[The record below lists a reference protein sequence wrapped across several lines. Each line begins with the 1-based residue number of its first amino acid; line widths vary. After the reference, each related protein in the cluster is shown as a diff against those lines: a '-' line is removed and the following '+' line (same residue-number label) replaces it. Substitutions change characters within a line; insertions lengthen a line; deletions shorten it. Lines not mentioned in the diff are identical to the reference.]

1 MRQVNNKGFNN
12 MRSTVGLLRKGF
24 STLLTAGLLVLSFG
38 ASAVPLLY
46 DVRYNPLLDGETE
59 IEFVFDEEIYIEPK
73 IQVFSE
79 PARIELFFDEADFE
93 ENLTEVLIN
102 KAGVKRVTHEF
113 ENDGFKVTVFL
124 DYLKI
129 YQTRVDK
136 NLFYLHVSDNPTQD
150 VAETSAIEDSSS
162 YINKIQAI
170 DFRRGESGEAR
181 VMIFL
186 QENMAAIDVSEKAGK
201 VVAEFHN
208 TDILDDLL
216 YQLDVM
222 DFGTVVSTVETFKD
236 GINSRIVIDTTTGFD
251 YNYQQLDNIFT
262 LTVEKDESKR
272 SFLGDG
278 KDYQG
283 KPMSLNFQD
292 ISIRQVLQIIAQY
305 NNFNLVTS
313 DSVEGNITLRL
324 DGVPWDQALD
334 VVLRM
339 KGLDKRMDGSI
350 LMVAPTEELASR
362 EARELEVKQ
371 KVAELEPL
379 YSEYIQL
386 NYAKAKDFSELLKFE
401 GNSIL
406 SSRGS
411 VSVDERTNTLLIK
424 DTAVSIESVRRMI
437 ENLDIP
443 VKQVKIESRMV
454 TVRDNV
460 QEDLGIRWGFSDQQN
475 SDGVSGTLEGANNI
489 ANGIIPALS
498 DRLNVNLPVANPAGS
513 IGIHVAKLA
522 DGTLI
527 DLELS
532 ALEQE
537 NEAEII
543 ASPSITTANQKL
555 ARIEQGTEIPYVQ
568 AASSGATT
576 VEFKKAVLSLEVTPQ
591 ITPDDKIILDL
602 VITQDTRGDTVQTPT
617 GPAVAIDTQKI
628 RTQVLVDNGQ
638 TVVLGGIYQQQIVS
652 STKKVPLLGDIPY
665 LGYLFQSN
673 SEFNE
678 KKELLIFVTPKI
690 LNESL

>member
-1 MRQVNNKGFNN
+1 MRLA
-12 MRSTVGLLRKGF
+12 VGLLRKGF
-24 STLLTAGLLVLSFG
+24 STLLAAGLLVLSFG

-59 IEFVFDEEIYIEPK
+59 IEFVFDEEIYVEPK

-102 KAGVKRVTHEF
+102 KAGVKRVTHAF

-150 VAETSAIEDSSS
+150 VAETSAVEDSSS

-201 VVAEFHN
+201 IVAEFHN

-424 DTAVSIESVRRMI
+424 DTAASIESVRRMI
-437 ENLDIP
+437 ENLDVP

-475 SDGVSGTLEGANNI
+475 SDGVSGTLEGANSI
-489 ANGIIPALS
+489 GNGIIPALS
-498 DRLNVNLPVANPAGS
+498 DRLNVNLPIANPAGS

-537 NEAEII
+537 NKAEII
-543 ASPSITTANQKL
+543 ASPSITTANQKE

-617 GPAVAIDTQKI
+617 GPAVAIDTQEI

-638 TVVLGGIYQQQIVS
+638 TIVLGGIYQQQIVS
-652 STKKVPLLGDIPY
+652 NTKKVPLLGDIPY

-673 SEFNE
+673 SEYNE

-690 LNESL
+690 LNDSL